1 MSGLA
6 FFQRFYTAQEAMQFL
21 AMNRNEWQKQ
31 GKPYLTAIRKGTQKV
46 VYDYYELNALAD
58 KIKSASGRPA
68 EKEIEQWDN
77 INQPDSIRGKAFG
90 KSTRLSEE
98 SDFQKARAKAILTA
112 P

>member
-1 MSGLA
+1 MH
-6 FFQRFYTAQEAMQFL
+6 FL

-31 GKPYLTAIRKGTQKV
+31 GKPYLTPIRKGTQKV
-46 VYDYYELNALAD
+46 VYDYYELDALAD

-77 INQPDSIRGKAFG
+77 INQPDSIRGRASGTLTK
-90 KSTRLSEE
+90 LSEE
-98 SDFQKARAKAILTA
+98 SDWQKARVKVISNA